1 MTKRFRLT
9 MLGLLCGGL
18 LLLGIGAGV
27 SFAEYSGFTYV
38 GQRLPEGAQTEEQ
51 SITVPLE
58 SADKPIR
65 ISSYVSQLHSVLQ
78 EATILTS
85 DQVEPN
91 TVRFDV
97 TYETLGATPVF
108 WQDSYEEADMPDW
121 ILMSWSASSD
131 LSVLLAC
138 KDQVLEDLRNRQ
150 LGEYLSCQLLEVTI
164 TVNPADE
171 GRVSVE

>member
-27 SFAEYSGFTYV
+27 SLAEYSGFTYV

-58 SADKPIR
+58 SADKPIH

-78 EATILTS
+78 EATIRTS

-91 TVRFDV
+91 TVRLDM
-97 TYETLGATPVF
+97 TYETL
-108 WQDSYEEADMPDW
+108 W
-121 ILMSWSASSD
+121 
-131 LSVLLAC
+131 
-138 KDQVLEDLRNRQ
+138 
-150 LGEYLSCQLLEVTI
+150 
-164 TVNPADE
+164 
-171 GRVSVE
+171 

>member
-78 EATILTS
+78 EATIRTS
-85 DQVEPN
+85 DQVKPN
-91 TVRFDV
+91 TVRLDM
-97 TYETLGATPVF
+97 TYETLGATPVV
-108 WQDSYEEADMPDW
+108 WQDNYEEADMPDW

-150 LGEYLSCQLLEVTI
+150 LGEYLSYRLLDVAI
-164 TVNPADE
+164 TVNPADA